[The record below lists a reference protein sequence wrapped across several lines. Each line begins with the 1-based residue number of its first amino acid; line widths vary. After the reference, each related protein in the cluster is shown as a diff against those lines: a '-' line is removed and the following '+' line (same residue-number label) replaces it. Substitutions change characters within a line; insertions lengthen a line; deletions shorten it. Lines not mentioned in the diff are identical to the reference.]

1 MLGLAGHAGWYDRG
15 PGLLARPLYRRIAAD
30 VAGAGLSPGA
40 VVLDVGTGPGRV
52 PLLVAR
58 RCPGLV
64 VEGVD
69 LSAEMIE
76 RATRTATAMGASAHR
91 LTLPGRRRPG
101 PPPCRR
107 LRRPRRVVPEPA
119 PLGGRLAGLAE
130 IRRVLRPGAEAW
142 IYDVRPVLGRVAAT
156 AAARGVDL
164 AVRALGS
171 DRPGGEWRLLAP
183 VTGRLVA
190 RMTRAGRRP
199 LTGRGRSARRIA
211 AHPRSGADGVS
222 SYDGQLQPD
231 VVPQPSH
238 T

>member
-76 RATRTATAMGASAHR
+76 RATRTATATGASAHR
-91 LTLPGRRRPG
+91 LTYRVADVRALPHADGSVD
-101 PPPCRR
+101 
-107 LRRPRRVVPEPA
+107 LVVSS
-119 PLGGRLAGLAE
+119 LSLHHWVDVSAGLAE

-190 RMTRAGRRP
+190 RMTVPAA
-199 LTGRGRSARRIA
+199 AR
-211 AHPRSGADGVS
+211 
-222 SYDGQLQPD
+222 
-231 VVPQPSH
+231 
-238 T
+238 